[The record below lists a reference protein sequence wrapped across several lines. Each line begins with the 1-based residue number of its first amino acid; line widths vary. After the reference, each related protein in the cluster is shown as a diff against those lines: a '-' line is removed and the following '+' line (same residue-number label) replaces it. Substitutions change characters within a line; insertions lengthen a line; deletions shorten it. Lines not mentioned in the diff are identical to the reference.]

1 MRKMSLVALLAL
13 ALVVLSAGVIAAQD
27 KIPLEFGQYVEGEL
41 TNSAYEVKYTF
52 SGKAGQVVA
61 VEMLP
66 KPGTY
71 DLDPAVI
78 LRDSDGDVLGQNDD
92 WDYPLSLVVAEL
104 PADEEYTILATRNGG
119 STGSTEGAYW
129 IRATL
134 VEPVESGAKL
144 EATIVSDFEK
154 EVPNIFVLRPTETGD
169 VKLGFSQ
176 EVSELFAAIDLALW
190 ENDSYG
196 GATVMSMDDTAKVS
210 NATFTVS
217 LEAGQIYVLTVKR
230 AFGSYVFD
238 DMQSTVTITI
248 N

>member
-1 MRKMSLVALLAL
+1 MFFVVLLAL
-13 ALVVLSAGVIAAQD
+13 ALVVLGAGVIAAQD
-27 KIPLEFGQYVEGEL
+27 KTPIEFGQYVEGEL
-41 TNSAYEVKYTF
+41 TNSAYEVKYSF

-71 DLDPAVI
+71 DLDPALI
-78 LRDSDGDVLGQNDD
+78 LRDSDGDILGQNDD

-104 PADEEYTILATRNGG
+104 PADEEYTILATRSGG
-119 STGSTEGAYW
+119 STGSSEGAYW

-154 EVPNIFVLRPTETGD
+154 EVPNIFVLRPSETGD

-176 EVSELFAAIDLALW
+176 EVGELFAAIDLALW

-217 LEAGQIYVLTVKR
+217 LEAGQIYVLSVRR

-238 DMQSTVTITI
+238 DAQSTVTITV